1 MTEAL
6 SARQAAQQLAALQ
19 HQLVLL
25 QQAMGRQQ
33 RGAVVVLEGPDAA
46 GKGGIIRRLGWCLDP
61 RWLHVWPTSA
71 PNDAERSQ
79 HWLQRFW
86 QRLPQQGHWAVF
98 DRSWYGRVLVE
109 RVEQLISEETWQRAY
124 DQINAFEQMLQQE
137 GFVLVK
143 IWLDISADTQL
154 RRFTERYLD
163 PAKQWKLTAED
174 IRNRARWDDYIV
186 ARDEMFRRT
195 STPQAPWHT
204 IDANDKHQARVAV
217 FQLLQRA
224 FSVDLPITPAQLP
237 DAVAAFFAQSPQH
250 QHPADET

>member
-1 MTEAL
+1 MAP
-6 SARQAAQQLAALQ
+6 ARSQQLEELQ

-33 RGAVVVLEGPDAA
+33 RGAIIVLEGPDAA

-71 PNDAERSQ
+71 PNDAERNQ

-109 RVEQLISEETWQRAY
+109 RVENLIDEAGWQRAY
-124 DQINAFEQMLQQE
+124 AQINAFEHSLQQE

-154 RRFTERYLD
+154 QRFTERYLD

-174 IRNRARWDDYIV
+174 IRNRARWDDYQR
-186 ARDEMFRRT
+186 AKDEMFART
-195 STPQAPWHT
+195 NQAPWHQ
-204 IDANDKHQARVAV
+204 IDANDKHQARVDV
-217 FQLLQRA
+217 FQLLQRELSKGLA
-224 FSVDLPITPAQLP
+224 VTPAQVP
-237 DAVAAFFAQSPQH
+237 PAVSAFFADRAKP
-250 QHPADET
+250 D

>member
-1 MTEAL
+1 MKDQQTEAL
-6 SARQAAQQLAALQ
+6 RQLQ

-33 RGAVVVLEGPDAA
+33 RGAVIVLEGPDAA

-61 RWLHVWPTSA
+61 RWLHVWPTNA

-109 RVEQLISEETWQRAY
+109 RVEQLVDDSGWLRAY

-174 IRNRARWDDYIV
+174 IRNRARWDDYSV

-195 STPQAPWHT
+195 STPQAPWHC
-204 IDANDKHQARVAV
+204 IDANDKHQARLAV
-217 FQLLQRA
+217 FQLLLQE
-224 FSVDLPITPAQLP
+224 FSRDLQVLPAALP
-237 DAVAAFFAQSPQH
+237 QAVEDFFAG
-250 QHPADET
+250 TVTTK